1 MIQYKIMKPDEI
13 RILVIEDNPNWVNKT
28 RQILRHLGYA
38 NVRTSANAE
47 EARATFKEFDP
58 HLAVVDI
65 MLPEDEDGFDLIKEM
80 RDADPCMHIIA
91 VSALESSDYKSF
103 GIRAGADD
111 YIAKTATITELSDRL
126 ERHLK
131 RIPLDMAEP
140 VVRWRNISLDRMSGI
155 VRCEKSKGKSVTFPV
170 DGYEKR
176 ILGFLMENQGEAF
189 TSRELH
195 EMFWGKEELR
205 STNVV
210 MLRVRAIR
218 GGLRSACAEMCRAAT
233 RLLYTSESV
242 TSAAKEK
249 CCAAVVLLLCSICAF
264 TAQ

>member
-1 MIQYKIMKPDEI
+1 MKADEI

-80 RDADPCMHIIA
+80 RDADPRMHIIA

-140 VVRWRNISLDRMSGI
+140 VVRWRNISEEGRTYRGAFARKDGRSSGGI
-155 VRCEKSKGKSVTFPV
+155 SHPAS
-170 DGYEKR
+170 
-176 ILGFLMENQGEAF
+176 
-189 TSRELH
+189 S
-195 EMFWGKEELR
+195 
-205 STNVV
+205 
-210 MLRVRAIR
+210 
-218 GGLRSACAEMCRAAT
+218 
-233 RLLYTSESV
+233 
-242 TSAAKEK
+242 
-249 CCAAVVLLLCSICAF
+249 
-264 TAQ
+264 

>member
-1 MIQYKIMKPDEI
+1 MKPDEI
-13 RILVIEDNPNWVNKT
+13 RILIIEDNPNWVNKT

-38 NVRTSANAE
+38 NVKTAANAE
-47 EARATFKEFDP
+47 DARVTFKEFDP

-65 MLPEDEDGFDLIKEM
+65 MLPEEEDGFDLIKEM
-80 RDADPCMHIIA
+80 RDANPRMHIVA

-140 VVRWRNISLDRMSGI
+140 VVRWRNVTLDRVSGM
-155 VRCEKSKGKSVTFPV
+155 VRCEKSKGKSATFPV

-189 TSRELH
+189 SSRELH
-195 EMFWGKEELR
+195 DMFWGVNEVR
-205 STNVV
+205 SSN
-210 MLRVRAIR
+210 
-218 GGLRSACAEMCRAAT
+218 
-233 RLLYTSESV
+233 
-242 TSAAKEK
+242 
-249 CCAAVVLLLCSICAF
+249 VVLLRVKAIRNKFDSVGEECPI
-264 TAQ
+264 TTRDGGGYVVEPE

>member
-1 MIQYKIMKPDEI
+1 MKADEI

-38 NVRTSANAE
+38 NVRTAANAE

-80 RDADPCMHIIA
+80 RDADPRMHIIA

-140 VVRWRNISLDRMSGI
+140 VVRWRNISLDRMSGM

-176 ILGFLMENQGEAF
+176 ILGFLMDAYPAEN
-189 TSRELH
+189 L
-195 EMFWGKEELR
+195 
-205 STNVV
+205 
-210 MLRVRAIR
+210 
-218 GGLRSACAEMCRAAT
+218 CAEALAVFDEVDAVAHRRIDE
-233 RLLYTSESV
+233 RLVDGILFNV
-242 TSAAKEK
+242 
-249 CCAAVVLLLCSICAF
+249 
-264 TAQ
+264 